1 MGWWGERNEVVPD
14 RAHGPELAKAGFESD
29 VLFSLMTLKMFE
41 IFIIII
47 NNSSTSNNIKW
58 TVVVT
63 KLCTDKSVD

>member
-1 MGWWGERNEVVPD
+1 MVPD

-47 NNSSTSNNIKW
+47 NNSSTSNNIK
-58 TVVVT
+58 
-63 KLCTDKSVD
+63 